1 MGENDVMPD
10 SVAPV
15 PIGTSGFGQAM
26 IGVNTKCGEL
36 AAAIAAHDFEGVVYV
51 AREATRMWFTG
62 LTKCSRLVELSST
75 SSPHADAAR
84 RLLEE
89 TYMRLLELF
98 EQAARTIDVPRMR
111 RALAEL
117 RVSLV
122 TAIAQPLSG
131 GDRPDT
137 RGRSSKGHHGKPV

>member
-1 MGENDVMPD
+1 VGDNDVAPD
-10 SVAPV
+10 SVTPAP
-15 PIGTSGFGQAM
+15 IDTSAFGRAM
-26 IGVNTKCGEL
+26 IGVNTKCSEL
-36 AAAIAAHDFEGVVYV
+36 ATAIEAHDFEGVVII
-51 AREATRMWFTG
+51 AREAVNMWFTG
-62 LTKCSRLVELSST
+62 LSGCRRLVERSPT

-89 TYMRLLELF
+89 TYMMLLKLF
-98 EQAARTIDVPRMR
+98 EQAARTIYVPRMR
-111 RALAEL
+111 KTLAEL

-137 RGRSSKGHHGKPV
+137 RARSSKGAS